1 MADKTIAIVAWG
13 AMADIL
19 YATPIVR
26 HIRRANPQSH
36 ITWMVRDKFAEVLI
50 TNPDVDTVFGYTL
63 PEGYASRQE
72 AEHVMDREILEDAQK
87 HDVVY
92 DLQYWPRYSNFY
104 ERPNEDFISL
114 RARNAGLDP
123 VDIKDRGIVMHST
136 FEDACAA
143 ADFKRKK
150 LGKNVGKPFITVN
163 HISYAASP
171 AWSFENYNNLV
182 DILDDQYGVMSV
194 FTGAPNEPIP
204 EHCVDAR
211 SMPYRQWAA
220 LIADSSLWLGLD
232 SGAVA
237 LACASDVP
245 IIKLHSPDFPLSKTG
260 IKAMGL
266 RQNNVLELCP
276 APNPEAMAELIVSNM
291 NIIL

>member
-1 MADKTIAIVAWG
+1 MADKLGIIAWG
-13 AMADIL
+13 AQADIL
-19 YATPIVR
+19 YATPIVH
-26 HIRRANPQSH
+26 HIRLLNPEAH
-36 ITWMVRDKFAEVLI
+36 ITWLVRDKFAEVI
-50 TNPDVDTVFGYTL
+50 ETNPDIDSVLTFVLPTGYS
-63 PEGYASRQE
+63 SRQE
-72 AEHVMDREILEDAQK
+72 AEHVMDSIILQHAQN
-87 HDVVY
+87 DFDQVF

-136 FEDACAA
+136 SDDADAVAA
-143 ADFKRKK
+143 FKRKK
-150 LGKNVGKPFITVN
+150 LGKNAGKPFITVN

-171 AWSFENYNNLV
+171 AWSFENYSQLV
-182 DILDDQYGVMSV
+182 DILDDQYGVISV
-194 FTGAPNEPIP
+194 FTGAPNEPTP

-211 SMPYRQWAA
+211 GMQYRQWAT
-220 LIADSSLWLGLD
+220 LIADSGLWLGLD

-245 IIKLHSPDFPLSKTG
+245 IIKLYSPDFPLSKTG

-266 RQNNVLELCP
+266 RQSNVLELYP
-276 APNPEAMAELIVSNM
+276 APSPEAMAELIVSNM